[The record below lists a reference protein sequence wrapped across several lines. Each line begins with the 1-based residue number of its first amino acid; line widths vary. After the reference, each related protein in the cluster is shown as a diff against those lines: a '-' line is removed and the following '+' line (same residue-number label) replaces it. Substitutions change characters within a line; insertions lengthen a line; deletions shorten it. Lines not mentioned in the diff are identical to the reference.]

1 MNLEEWIQS
10 VEQRIQEQERR
21 LLEMRARIQ
30 ELEHRMEALEAEMS
44 RYKQR
49 VALMEKILVEKG
61 LLSPDF
67 SAYEHWLN
75 IVH

>member
-10 VEQRIQEQERR
+10 VEQRIREQERR
-21 LLEMRARIQ
+21 LLAMQARIQ
-30 ELEHRMEALEAEMS
+30 ELERRMEALEAEMR

-49 VALMEKILVEKG
+49 ITLLEKILVEKG